1 MAFDEL
7 HAERARSILAREA
20 PDVRERRMFGGL
32 ALLVDGQMVCGVIRD
47 ELMLRLGEDAAD
59 AALDEPHVRPVDFT
73 GRPMRTMVFLGPPA
87 LASDRE
93 PEAWVLRALANV
105 RKLPPKP

>member
-73 GRPMRTMVFLGPPA
+73 GRPMRTMVFVGPPA

-93 PEAWVLRALANV
+93 PEAWVLRALAHV